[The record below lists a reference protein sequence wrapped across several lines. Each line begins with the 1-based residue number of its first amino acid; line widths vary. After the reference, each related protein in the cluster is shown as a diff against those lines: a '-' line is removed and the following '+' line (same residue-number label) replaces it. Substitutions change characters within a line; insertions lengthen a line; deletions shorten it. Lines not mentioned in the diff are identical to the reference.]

1 MASVLSGASP
11 WYGSVGGGCTG
22 GGLRGTPGIGGFIP
36 AISSGPRN
44 RISRIIPSSGRF
56 IIILPTSPVFARPV
70 TGRKNVFFLFD
81 GITIVPRPKILA
93 APWLVFLDC
102 HVWIAVADNL
112 DLIAFLC
119 QDLELLVSPR
129 CSDLF
134 IVTRESLTPVDE
146 RSTFGSLDALDISHS
161 F

>member
-1 MASVLSGASP
+1 M
-11 WYGSVGGGCTG
+11 
-22 GGLRGTPGIGGFIP
+22 
-36 AISSGPRN
+36 
-44 RISRIIPSSGRF
+44 
-56 IIILPTSPVFARPV
+56 
-70 TGRKNVFFLFD
+70 
-81 GITIVPRPKILA
+81 PRPEILA

-129 CSDLF
+129 RSHLF

-146 RSTFGSLDALDISHS
+146 RSTFGSLDALDISLMILYMLCLIICS
-161 F
+161 SIQITIYSLAP